1 MYATQWQTPCGYRKL
16 STVEELL
23 EAFRKRLAVPWR
35 ADEPSAGRVWMLW
48 YDKTYERRVRGRLG
62 EFRLATE
69 QSGKGW
75 REFDLAPCFA
85 QWLVQQPWFERL
97 AKRPGTLST
106 VIPQFE
112 DHLVR
117 SVKAELEKC
126 GDKDLLTLT
135 GVASLFGLIRA
146 SALID
151 DVINSIPGRMMLTFP
166 GVHQGG
172 IYRLLD
178 ARLGWN
184 YLAVPIPPSEMT

>member
-1 MYATQWQTPCGYRKL
+1 L
-16 STVEELL
+16 STIEELL

-35 ADEPSAGRVWMLW
+35 ADESPAGRVWMLW
-48 YDKTYERRVRGRLG
+48 YDKSHERRVRGRLG

-69 QSGKGW
+69 QSGRGW
-75 REFDLAPCFA
+75 HEFDLVPCFA
-85 QWLVQQPWFERL
+85 QWVAHQPWFERL
-97 AKRPGTLST
+97 ARRPGTLLT

-112 DHLVR
+112 DHLVER
-117 SVKAELEKC
+117 VRAELAKSTEN
-126 GDKDLLTLT
+126 DLFTLT

-146 SALID
+146 STLID
-151 DVINSIPGRMMLTFP
+151 KVANDIPGRMMLTFP

>member
-1 MYATQWQTPCGYRKL
+1 L

-23 EAFRKRLAVPWR
+23 DEFRKRLTVPWR
-35 ADEPSAGRVWMLW
+35 PDEAPAGRVWMLW
-48 YDKTYERRVRGRLG
+48 YDKAYERRVRGRLG

-69 QSGKGW
+69 QAGKGW
-75 REFDLAPCFA
+75 RQFDLAPCFA
-85 QWLVQQPWFERL
+85 EWVVQQPWFERL
-97 AKRPGTLST
+97 AKRPSTLST

-112 DHLVR
+112 DDLVR
-117 SVKAELEKC
+117 RVRAELAEC
-126 GDKDLLTLT
+126 SSNDLLTLT

-146 SALID
+146 STLMD
-151 DVINSIPGRMMLTFP
+151 KVVNNIPGRMMLTFP

-184 YLAVPIPPSEMT
+184 YLAVPIPPAEVT

>member
-1 MYATQWQTPCGYRKL
+1 MCAAPWRTPCGCLNL

-23 EAFRKRLAVPWR
+23 DAFRKRLAVPWR
-35 ADEPSAGRVWMLW
+35 ADEAPAGRVWILW

-62 EFRLATE
+62 EFRLAAE
-69 QSGKGW
+69 QAGKGW

-85 QWLVQQPWFERL
+85 EWVAQQPWFERL

-106 VIPQFE
+106 IIPQFE
-112 DHLVR
+112 DHLVGR
-117 SVKAELEKC
+117 VKAELAAC
-126 GDKDLLTLT
+126 NSQDLFTVT

-151 DVINSIPGRMMLTFP
+151 KVANDIPGRMMLTFP